1 MYKDNRN
8 KSIPN
13 WYVTKNKFETK
24 LKSFK
29 SAKDYGEGF
38 WEWVGIGDRL
48 WKSKIKGERK
58 SERNDKV
65 LGEIKYALKK

>member
-13 WYVTKNKFETK
+13 WYVTKSKFETK

-29 SAKDYGEGF
+29 SAKDYGEGL
-38 WEWVGIGDRL
+38 WEWVGICDRL
-48 WKSKIKGERK
+48 
-58 SERNDKV
+58 
-65 LGEIKYALKK
+65 